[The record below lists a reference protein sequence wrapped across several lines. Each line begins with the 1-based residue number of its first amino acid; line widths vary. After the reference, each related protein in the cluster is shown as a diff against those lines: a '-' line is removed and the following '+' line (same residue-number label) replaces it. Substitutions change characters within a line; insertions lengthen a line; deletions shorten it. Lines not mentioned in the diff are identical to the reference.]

1 MKLKWIALSALAF
14 SLALVSPAMMK
25 AHAAPLGT
33 AAVGAA
39 QDRDGWDRP
48 PEDFRDVQ
56 RKGYHDGIEAARHD
70 FEHHH
75 HADADDHDAYRHPHV
90 SRDDRDAYRE
100 GFRRVTSGLW
110 LICRVTTTVTIV
122 LATNSGWRDLKGYPA
137 VRRPGFFLPVRYFH
151 RPMTRNSQL

>member
-1 MKLKWIALSALAF
+1 MLRFENWWATFGFIGPSERVGTEVFLTMKLKWIALSALAF

-39 QDRDGWDRP
+39 QDRDDWDRP

-100 GFRRVTSGLW
+100 GFRRGYERAMAHLSGDHD
-110 LICRVTTTVTIV
+110 
-122 LATNSGWRDLKGYPA
+122 RDD
-137 VRRPGFFLPVRYFH
+137 RPG
-151 RPMTRNSQL
+151 N